1 MLSGYRQTIG
11 PLLHPYSTGA
21 AVSEGRVAAWTHLLS
36 FILRV
41 WRPLA
46 RIRKAGVGTPGQDG
60 GQRPWPWIQF
70 HVLNSLFAITQWNVI
85 LTIFFLVCWYFH
97 NDSGTLVPPPLEE
110 LVICIVCFY
119 PTYFYS
125 VEYSKW
131 FWEPVRTVPYVYRFH
146 SRHSRWPNH
155 LGQETRIPATRIFG
169 SPAIFSVY
177 GWDVGQTPEGSDFC

>member
-11 PLLHPYSTGA
+11 PPLHPYSTGA
-21 AVSEGRVAAWTHLLS
+21 AVSEGRVAAWTHPLS

-46 RIRKAGVGTPGQDG
+46 RMRKAGVGTPGQDG
-60 GQRPWPWIQF
+60 GQKALPLDSVPCLKF
-70 HVLNSLFAITQWNVI
+70 SLCSHSVKCHFDS
-85 LTIFFLVCWYFH
+85 LLSCMLIFPY
-97 NDSGTLVPPPLEE
+97 DSGTLVPPPLEE
-110 LVICIVCFY
+110 LVICRVCFY

-125 VEYSKW
+125 VEFSKW
-131 FWEPVRTVPYVYRFH
+131 FWEPVRTVPYVYCFH

-155 LGQETRIPATRIFG
+155 LGQETQIPAMRIFG